1 MKLLED
7 MELHT
12 DAYRMYYVGMSDQRH
27 EAQKQFKQIHVL
39 FIREDHKDVEFC
51 DKHFGS
57 HLRKNNGF
65 APFRFQGG
73 EWRVFTKARVSDRL
87 MVNLAVAGS
96 ASLVNPP
103 TRVYRLESA
112 REGRDTP
119 ELEHRLLAPRLAA
132 GNATAPAVEHRHL
145 EADKLL
151 IQQVLSAVRDHEKA
165 TGKVPARKG
174 AGSVPT
180 APQEEEKKG
189 WLKKWVLKSGGGAYG
204 ALQPDEL
211 KVNRQDFEG
220 GPTPDASPEPV
231 RVVYSTRKDS
241 SGSEVVAKVW
251 MTSSLSAEEQKKKKE
266 GLLKAWDGEVG
277 GLQPSDL
284 TVQSQAFGDEQK
296 PDVFKSSRSSEWK
309 RVSYTTKR
317 TKDGSEMVTSI
328 RMMPQGDPTT
338 A

>member
-1 MKLLED
+1 VRLMKLLED

-27 EAQKQFKQIHVL
+27 AAQKQFKQIHVL

-73 EWRVFTKARVSDRL
+73 RWRVFTKARVSDKL

-103 TRVYRLESA
+103 TRVYHLESA
-112 REGRDTP
+112 RAGLDTP
-119 ELEHRLLAPRLAA
+119 EREHRLLAPRLAA
-132 GNATAPAVEHRHL
+132 GNATAPAAEHRHL
-145 EADKLL
+145 EADKLYQQML
-151 IQQVLSAVRDHEKA
+151 EAQQVLASALRDHEKA
-165 TGKVPARKG
+165 TGKVPASKG
-174 AGSVPT
+174 AGSAPT
-180 APQEEEKKG
+180 ASQEEEKKG
-189 WLKKWVLKSGGGAYG
+189 WLKKWVLKPGAKPG
-204 ALQPDEL
+204 AKDSANGDLQP
-211 KVNRQDFEG
+211 
-220 GPTPDASPEPV
+220 
-231 RVVYSTRKDS
+231 
-241 SGSEVVAKVW
+241 
-251 MTSSLSAEEQKKKKE
+251 
-266 GLLKAWDGEVG
+266 DGEVG
-277 GLQPSDL
+277 LQLKELKVHSRAFRDGPEPELNSIDP
-284 TVQSQAFGDEQK
+284 QSSGTW
-296 PDVFKSSRSSEWK
+296 R